1 MENLFSQKVIN
12 ANNVF
17 ADDFLDVKIL
27 YLYSFNM
34 LPSIHFVSH
43 IDAEK
48 AFEAIREKFAE
59 NIKNIHQRKWYK
71 TKKKRFEFDNT
82 IVVMDKNCVL
92 ELDNDWCDILHDG
105 KSPDLVQKIVEVLV
119 QFRER
124 QKRQPLEINLVVQ
137 ARGNLE
143 LKAMEIKRTKLDLG
157 LFTKMIL

>member
-1 MENLFSQKVIN
+1 MDNLFSQKVIN

-59 NIKNIHQRKWYK
+59 NIRIYISGNGIRRK
-71 TKKKRFEFDNT
+71 RN
-82 IVVMDKNCVL
+82 
-92 ELDNDWCDILHDG
+92 
-105 KSPDLVQKIVEVLV
+105 
-119 QFRER
+119 
-124 QKRQPLEINLVVQ
+124 
-137 ARGNLE
+137 
-143 LKAMEIKRTKLDLG
+143 G
-157 LFTKMIL
+157 LSLITRL